1 MSRFDVI
8 YKNVDF
14 LEKNLHLVKEYNLI
28 EPF

>member
-14 LEKNLHLVKEYNLI
+14 LEKNLDLEKEYNLTNA
-28 EPF
+28 F

>member
-14 LEKNLHLVKEYNLI
+14 LEKIMHLEKEYNLMHQ
-28 EPF
+28 F

>member
-14 LEKNLHLVKEYNLI
+14 LEKKIAFSKRV
-28 EPF
+28 